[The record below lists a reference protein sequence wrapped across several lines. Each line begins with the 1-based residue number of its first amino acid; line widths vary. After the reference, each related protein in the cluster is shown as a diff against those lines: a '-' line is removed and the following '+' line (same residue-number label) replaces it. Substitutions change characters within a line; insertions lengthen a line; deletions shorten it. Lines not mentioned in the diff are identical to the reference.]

1 MGARVSFDPD
11 KQTKAGGIPDDIDA
25 TIVGA
30 RAGYFDYPGTVI
42 TAVCLLLDI
51 EDDNGQRY
59 EGVPY
64 TVGGK
69 ITPTED
75 GTGFEF
81 DTDRDDGA
89 SFNDKTGA
97 GKFFRELGN
106 AGAKRLVVEAS
117 GDCTRLVG
125 LYGHWKNIEKT
136 VVDPS
141 KKKDDFGIAVITK
154 VHKLPGEQG
163 KGKPSGAGAG
173 AAGAKPKTGTAAK
186 VASPAAAQ
194 AAENNGALGDL
205 ADALR
210 PVIMELVA
218 EAGGAIT
225 KGKLSQA
232 LLAKI
237 KDDPDWSPSRNDAIK
252 LALNNDFLKS
262 EESAPFWAYDGKE
275 LKAVE

>member
-1 MGARVSFDPD
+1 MSPSRHRGAM
-11 KQTKAGGIPDDIDA
+11 
-25 TIVGA
+25 
-30 RAGYFDYPGTVI
+30 
-42 TAVCLLLDI
+42 L
-51 EDDNGQRY
+51 
-59 EGVPY
+59 
-64 TVGGK
+64 
-69 ITPTED
+69 
-75 GTGFEF
+75 
-81 DTDRDDGA
+81 
-89 SFNDKTGA
+89 
-97 GKFFRELGN
+97 
-106 AGAKRLVVEAS
+106 VEAS

-163 KGKPSGAGAG
+163 KAGGASAG
-173 AAGAKPKTGTAAK
+173 AGAKPKTGTAAK
-186 VASPAAAQ
+186 SAAPAARPAAQ
-194 AAENNGALGDL
+194 AANNGDLGDL
-205 ADALR
+205 ADSLR

-218 EAGGAIT
+218 DAGGAIT

-262 EESAPFWAYDGKE
+262 EVYIPYEMYPRSTCMY
-275 LKAVE
+275 

>member
-81 DTDRDDGA
+81 DTDRD
-89 SFNDKTGA
+89 
-97 GKFFRELGN
+97 